1 MTPIPSQL
9 GIKIGIPT
17 IEEVE
22 SHIKND
28 EEVKCVLKGGSV
40 EKRSGVGY
48 KSLACVAVLT
58 DKSVYLVRKGQ
69 VIKNLAKSVE
79 NIPLHTVTGFE
90 VTRELG
96 LGTFLQISRAGN
108 IDKITQCDSAHA
120 EKFRD
125 LAKEIAENISSQKN
139 SQTVINQA
147 IDPIEQ
153 IKKLKDL
160 LDSDIISQEEYE
172 EKKKK
177 LMEKI

>member
-9 GIKIGIPT
+9 GIKFGIPK

-28 EEVKCVLKGGSV
+28 EEVKCVLKGASV
-40 EKRSGVGY
+40 EKRGGVGS
-48 KSLACVAVLT
+48 KTLPCVAVLT
-58 DKSVYLVRKGQ
+58 DKSVYLMRKGQ
-69 VIKNLAKSVE
+69 VIKNYAKGVE
-79 NIPLHTVTGFE
+79 NIPLQTVTGFQ
-90 VTRELG
+90 VKREIG
-96 LGTFLQISRAGN
+96 MGTVFEITRAGN
-108 IDKITQCDSAHA
+108 NDKISWCDSAHA
-120 EKFRD
+120 ETFRD